1 MLHLPG
7 EPTVAKEPLVVQK
20 PVNDP
25 VTNEIDQLRRDIL
38 CKFEA
43 SSYRQLRGIDVTVGD
58 VGAVELRG
66 EIESYYLRQMA
77 YQTAIE
83 IPGVDTVTDRIT
95 VRSC

>member
-7 EPTVAKEPLVVQK
+7 EPAVAEKPMVVQK
-20 PVNDP
+20 PVNDS
-25 VTNEIDQLRRDIL
+25 VNNEIDQLRRDIL

-58 VGAVELRG
+58 IGAVELRG
-66 EIESYYLRQMA
+66 EMESYYLRQMA

-83 IPGVDTVTDRIT
+83 TPGVDKVTDRIT